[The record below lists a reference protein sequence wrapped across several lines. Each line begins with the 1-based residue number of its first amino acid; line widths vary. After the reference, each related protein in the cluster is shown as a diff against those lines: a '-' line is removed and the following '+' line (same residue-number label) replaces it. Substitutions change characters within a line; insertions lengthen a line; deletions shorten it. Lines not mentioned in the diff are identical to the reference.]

1 MEEYIRAEGLSKSFD
16 RTCAVKELDF
26 VLHKGELAAMVGP
39 DGAGK
44 TTFMRLICGLLDA
57 DAGSLSVLGEDIT
70 TSTQSVQEKLGYMP
84 QKFGLY
90 EDLSV
95 RENLRLYADLH
106 GVPENIKE
114 ARFERLL
121 AMTGL
126 APFVERLAGKLSGGM
141 KQKLGI
147 ACTLVSMPD
156 ILLLDEPSAGV
167 DPLSRREIWQIIKK
181 LVQEDNLTVLVNT
194 AYMDEAEMCQKVY
207 VMNQGRFI
215 ASGTPDEIRS
225 IAAGC
230 CYEIE
235 AEQAFMRRLLVDF
248 AHCSEIVD
256 AVPVAGR
263 LRFSTKRNVMP
274 KIVAEMSVAE
284 ASPRLEDAVMRLLK
298 ESETSQA
305 ASNPLTVTDEA
316 RAAKNKADI
325 GKISRAD
332 MPVGQAAS
340 NPIDIEVRDLVKKFG
355 DFTAVS
361 HTSFSVHK
369 GEIFGLLGPNG
380 AGKTTTFRMLCGL
393 SPATAGS
400 IRVAGEDMR
409 TARRQA
415 RAKIGYVAQKFSLYE
430 MLSTRE
436 NLRFFGGAYGLYGR
450 ELDERVEAFLR
461 RFDLVGQAEKTA
473 GSLPGGY
480 RQRLAMA
487 AALLHEPEIL
497 FLDEPTSGIDPLA
510 RRSFWQEIAELA
522 MQGTTV
528 IITTHFMDEAEY
540 CDRIMIQDKGRML
553 ALGSTNDLRKEHRLP
568 QADMNELFIHIVEA
582 ARGE

>member
-1 MEEYIRAEGLSKSFD
+1 MEEYIRAEGLSKNFGSLA
-16 RTCAVKELDF
+16 AVKSLNF

-44 TTFMRLICGLLDA
+44 TTFMRLVCGLLDA
-57 DAGSLSVLGEDIT
+57 DSGRLSVLGEDIAVN
-70 TSTQSVQEKLGYMP
+70 TQSIQERLGYMP

-95 RENLRLYADLH
+95 GENLRLYADLH

-114 ARFERLL
+114 VRFERLL

-126 APFVERLAGKLSGGM
+126 SPFVERLAGKLSGGM

-167 DPLSRREIWQIIKK
+167 DPLSRREIWQIIKT
-181 LVQEDNLTVLVNT
+181 LVHEDNLTVLVNT

-207 VMNQGRFI
+207 VMNQGSFI
-215 ASGTPDEIRS
+215 ASGTPDEIKH

-230 CYEIE
+230 CCEIE
-235 AEQAFMRRLLVDF
+235 AEQAFMRRLLVNFSSRSD
-248 AHCSEIVD
+248 IVD

-263 LRFSTKRNVMP
+263 LRFSTRNDVMP
-274 KIVAEMSVAE
+274 ESLAEMSVAK
-284 ASPRLEDAVMRLLK
+284 AKPRLEDAVMLLLK
-298 ESETSQA
+298 SSDVSKQSKA
-305 ASNPLTVTDEA
+305 VMAADAADMASNA
-316 RAAKNKADI
+316 GKMSCAAIA
-325 GKISRAD
+325 A
-332 MPVGQAAS
+332 GQAAS
-340 NPIDIEVRDLVKKFG
+340 HPIDIEVKDLVKKFG

-393 SPATAGS
+393 LAATSGG

-409 TARRQA
+409 KARRQA
-415 RAKIGYVAQKFSLYE
+415 RAKIGYVAQKFSLYD

-436 NLRFFGGAYGLYGR
+436 NLRFFGGAYGLYGKV
-450 ELDERVEAFLR
+450 LDERVETFLR
-461 RFDLVGQAEKTA
+461 RFALVEQAEKSA

-510 RRSFWQEIAELA
+510 RRVFWAEIAELA
-522 MQGTTV
+522 LQGTTV

-540 CDRIMIQDKGRML
+540 CDRIMIQDKGKLL
-553 ALGSTNDLRKEHRLP
+553 ALGSTNELRAKYSKP
-568 QADMNELFIHIVEA
+568 QADMNELFISIVEA
-582 ARGE
+582 AREEG